1 MMDYNLFI
9 LRVDL
14 VLSPSPRQITRAHKC
29 HKISKNNPAD
39 YYFDIR
45 WPLKSRNLVQPCLVI
60 VCPTKKGNKQRPK
73 FLVHIQVATIKCSNG
88 L

>member
-14 VLSPSPRQITRAHKC
+14 VLSPSPQQITRAHKC

-39 YYFDIR
+39 YYFDLMSFGYDPGLEYR
-45 WPLKSRNLVQPCLVI
+45 V
-60 VCPTKKGNKQRPK
+60 VCFTR
-73 FLVHIQVATIKCSNG
+73 
-88 L
+88 